1 MFAATES
8 AYGKAMISLMR
19 ELWPIC
25 RSITGAGVRESL
37 SIIQRHLPTMNV
49 KEIPTGTSCS
59 DWRVPKE
66 WVIRDAYIINPQG
79 EKIVDFKMCNLHVV
93 GYSIAVDKTMD
104 LESLQAHLY
113 SLPEQP
119 SAIPYVT
126 SYYKENW
133 GFCLSH
139 ELRESLAPGCYQVKI
154 DSELVDGSLSYGEL
168 VIPGF
173 TDEEVLLSTYICH
186 PSMANNEL
194 SGPCLAVALAAWLS
208 TQQLRYT
215 YRILFLPETIGA
227 ICYIS
232 KHLKVL
238 KSKVQVGY
246 VLTCVGDER
255 AWSLLPSRKGN
266 TLSDKIAR
274 HILGYLAPDYKEYS
288 FLERG
293 SDERQYCS
301 PGVDLPIASVMR
313 SKYATYP
320 EYHTSLDNFDLVTE
334 SGMQSSFNVYQHI
347 LQAMEYHCFPKTRI
361 LCEPKMSDRGL
372 RSPISQVGSAMNSR
386 NMMNLIAYSDGVTSL
401 LDIANIVGV
410 PIWEL
415 FSAAQL
421 LETQQILNLQFG
433 TPKIFSI
440 DG

>member
-1 MFAATES
+1 
-8 AYGKAMISLMR
+8 MISLMR
-19 ELWPIC
+19 DLWPIC

-37 SIIQRHLPTMNV
+37 ALIRHQLPSL
-49 KEIPTGTSCS
+49 KIREIPTGTCCS
-59 DWRVPKE
+59 DWVVPRE
-66 WVIRDAYIINPQG
+66 WAIRDAYILDPHG
-79 EKIVDFKMCNLHVV
+79 KKIVDFKECNLHVV
-93 GYSIAVDKTMD
+93 GYSVPVDATMD
-104 LESLQAHLY
+104 LDDLQAHLY

-139 ELRESLAPGCYQVKI
+139 ELRESLVPGCYTVKI
-154 DSELVDGSLSYGEL
+154 DCELFEGSLSYGEL
-168 VIPGF
+168 LIPGI
-173 TDEEVLLSTYICH
+173 TDDEVLFSTYICH

-194 SGPCLAVALAAWLS
+194 SGPCLAAALAAWLS
-208 TQQLRYT
+208 TQPRRYT

-232 KHLKVL
+232 SHLEAL
-238 KSKVQVGY
+238 KSRVRAGY

-266 TLSDKIAR
+266 TLSDKTAR
-274 HILGYLAPDYKEYS
+274 HILEHLAPDYKEYS

-334 SGMQSSFNVYQHI
+334 LGMQKSFEAYQRI
-347 LQAMEYHCFPKTRI
+347 LDAIELYCFPKTRI

-372 RSPISQVGSAMNSR
+372 RAPISQVGSATDTK

-401 LDIANIVGV
+401 LDIANILGV
-410 PIWEL
+410 PVWEL
-415 FSAAQL
+415 FSTAQSL
-421 LETQQILNLQFG
+421 ATLDILNLQFG
-433 TPKIFSI
+433 MTAKLPL
-440 DG
+440 DD